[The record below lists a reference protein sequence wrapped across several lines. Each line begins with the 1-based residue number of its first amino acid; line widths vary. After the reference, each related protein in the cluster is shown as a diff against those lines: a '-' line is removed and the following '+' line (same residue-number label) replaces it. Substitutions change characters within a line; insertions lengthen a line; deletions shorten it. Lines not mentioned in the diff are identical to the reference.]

1 MPFKFTPTQLPEV
14 ILIEPRVFD
23 DGRGYFLEFYKQS
36 DFKKNDISESFV
48 QDNHSESSKGVLRGL
63 HYQINPKAQG
73 KLIRCIRGEIFDVA
87 IDIRKSSPN
96 FGKWMGDILSAD
108 NKKMFYIP
116 VGFAHGFLTLSDVA
130 EITYKTTAEY
140 HPDYEKGIRWD
151 DPDINIDWFRV
162 SGNQGNQGNQ
172 GTRNKYMS
180 PDFPDFD
187 IHLSD
192 RDLQLPFLK
201 NVEVFE

>member
-1 MPFKFTPTQLPEV
+1 MPFNFNSTQLPGI
-14 ILIEPRVFD
+14 ILIEPEVLGD
-23 DGRGYFLEFYKQS
+23 ERGYLLESYKQS

-130 EITYKTTAEY
+130 EITYKTTEEY
-140 HPDYEKGIRWD
+140 NPDCEKGIRWD
-151 DPDINIDWFRV
+151 DPDIGIDWLRILE
-162 SGNQGNQGNQ
+162 NQGPGN
-172 GTRNKYMS
+172 KDMS
-180 PDFPDFD
+180 PDFDV
-187 IHLSD
+187 HLSD

-201 NVEVFE
+201 NAEVFE